1 MDAPRQR
8 VRGLSSLA
16 RIDGND
22 KLTVVKVR
30 QGLATPEECRRLVQL
45 AADRPASE
53 GVTDRPV
60 EGLRDST
67 VRWLY
72 PDEQSAWF
80 FNRLEQALA
89 DINRSYRFDLKGFY
103 EGAQIATYEP
113 GGHYG
118 WHMDIGQGLFS
129 TRKLSMS
136 LQLSDPEDYDGG
148 ELEFRAS
155 STPAPKE
162 QGSLIVFPAFLEHR
176 VRPVTR
182 GTRLSL
188 VSWVA
193 GPPYR

>member
-1 MDAPRQR
+1 MEASNQR

-30 QGLATPEECRRLVQL
+30 QNVVTPDECRRLVQL
-45 AADRPASE
+45 SADRPASE
-53 GVTDRPV
+53 GVTGRPV

-72 PDEQSAWF
+72 PDQQSAWF
-80 FNRLEQALA
+80 FQRLERVLA
-89 DINRSYRFDLKGFY
+89 DVNRDYRFDLKGFY

-118 WHMDIGQGLFS
+118 WHTDIGPGLSS

-136 LQLSDPEDYDGG
+136 LQLSEPEDYDGG

-155 STPAPKE
+155 STLAPKD
-162 QGSLIVFPAFLEHR
+162 QGTLIVFPAFLEHR
-176 VRPVTR
+176 VRPVTQ